1 LPKEVLVLGGGV
13 GGYVAAKRLAEGFR
27 KHGVDAKVTIIEKST
42 YHYMP
47 PLFFDVAL
55 GYARPEE
62 TRAPIQN
69 MMKYGINI
77 VVDEAQSIDAANRTV
92 IGARGKYSYDYL
104 VVALGTDYGWSAYP
118 GLDKEG
124 VHNYD
129 LEGAIKM
136 KEALNQVKDGQ
147 NITILVPE
155 TPYRCGIYPYE
166 AATVIP
172 AFFRTRNKK
181 VSVRL
186 IDPMPAPAS
195 PLGPSISRF
204 LLEELEEHGVEYHP
218 NSKFREVDPQKKA
231 VVTSDGEFKY
241 DLLVKVPPP
250 RLPKALASSEGF
262 VWKQDSRWTPVLPNA
277 RHPQYDDVYLAGEH
291 ALPPLGIGLAGVF
304 VESLA
309 ITAATNVLG
318 DLIGGFGPAFA
329 PSPVSCVGY
338 AGEKGWA
345 GTCELPLDP
354 SKGTYTM
361 KCYFT
366 GVYSIGRLLK
376 QAFYHGWIDGLT
388 F

>member
-1 LPKEVLVLGGGV
+1 MKRIVVLGGGV
-13 GGYVAAKRLAEGFR
+13 AGYVAAKRLAEASR
-27 KHGVDAKVTIIEKST
+27 KYKLDAEVTVIEKGL
-42 YHYMP
+42 YHFMP

-55 GYARPEE
+55 GYGSPDD
-62 TRAPIQN
+62 TKAPVQN
-69 MMKYGINI
+69 MAKYGIGVTI
-77 VVDEAQSIDAANRTV
+77 DEAQSIDAANRTV
-92 IGARGKYSYDYL
+92 IGAKGKYQYDYL
-104 VVALGTDYGWSAYP
+104 VVALGTDNGWSAYP
-118 GLDKEG
+118 GLDKDG

-129 LEGAIKM
+129 LDGAIKM

-166 AATVIP
+166 AATALS
-172 AFFRTRNKK
+172 AFFKARNKK
-181 VSVRL
+181 VSIRL

-195 PLGPSISRF
+195 PLGPSITRF
-204 LLEELEEHGVEYHP
+204 LADQLQQHGVEYHP
-218 NSKFREVDPQKKA
+218 NSKFREVDPQRKA

-262 VWKQDSRWTPVLPNA
+262 VLKQDPRWTPVLPNT
-277 RHPQYDDVYLAGEH
+277 RHPQYDDVYLVGEH
-291 ALPPLGIGLAGVF
+291 ALPPLGIGPAGVF

-309 ITAATNVLG
+309 VTASTNIIG
-318 DLIGGFGPAFA
+318 DLMGGFGPAFA

-338 AGEKGWA
+338 AGERGWA
-345 GTCELPLDP
+345 GTCELPFDAA
-354 SKGTYTM
+354 KGTYTM

-366 GVYSIGRLLK
+366 GVYSLGRLLK
-376 QAFYHGWIDGLT
+376 QAFYHGWIDGLK